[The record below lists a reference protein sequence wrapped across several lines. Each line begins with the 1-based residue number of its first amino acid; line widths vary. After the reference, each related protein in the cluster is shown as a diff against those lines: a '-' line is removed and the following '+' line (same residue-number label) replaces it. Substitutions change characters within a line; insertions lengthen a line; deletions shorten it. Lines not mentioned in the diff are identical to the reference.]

1 MTFDSELCTLRQA
14 AINTAIRGAVAVQR
28 SMIFEMGF
36 AHFKRASRNPT
47 LIFSSPYVSFV
58 GEPAMDAG
66 GPFREFMSEFFELCV
81 QKYFEKSIGGF
92 NFSCTDKSIMEVV
105 GLAVGYS
112 LLHDG
117 PRFGYLCPFTAN
129 RLLNE
134 DSENSILDYV
144 QLLREGIGKNAASV
158 EAKIITKLLS
168 EKEEDYEDI
177 FDLTNASDLGVST
190 VVSFFAYNQS
200 HHSWLFVA
208 KVIF

>member
-1 MTFDSELCTLRQA
+1 
-14 AINTAIRGAVAVQR
+14 
-28 SMIFEMGF
+28 
-36 AHFKRASRNPT
+36 
-47 LIFSSPYVSFV
+47 
-58 GEPAMDAG
+58 
-66 GPFREFMSEFFELCV
+66 
-81 QKYFEKSIGGF
+81 
-92 NFSCTDKSIMEVV
+92 MEVV

-117 PRFGYLCPFTAN
+117 PRFVYLCPFTAN

-208 KVIF
+208 KVNF

>member
-1 MTFDSELCTLRQA
+1 
-14 AINTAIRGAVAVQR
+14 
-28 SMIFEMGF
+28 
-36 AHFKRASRNPT
+36 
-47 LIFSSPYVSFV
+47 
-58 GEPAMDAG
+58 
-66 GPFREFMSEFFELCV
+66 
-81 QKYFEKSIGGF
+81 
-92 NFSCTDKSIMEVV
+92 MEVV

-117 PRFGYLCPFTAN
+117 PRFVYLCPFTAN

-144 QLLREGIGKNAASV
+144 QLLPEGIGKNAASV